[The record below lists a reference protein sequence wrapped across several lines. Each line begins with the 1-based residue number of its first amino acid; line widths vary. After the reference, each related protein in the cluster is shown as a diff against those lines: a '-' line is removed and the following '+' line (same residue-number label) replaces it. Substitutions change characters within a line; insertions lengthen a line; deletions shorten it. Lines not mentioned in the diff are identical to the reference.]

1 MLIFWRDLNRTFS
14 HQISCHLISLEYE
27 NYKQTLS
34 LCGGF
39 KHFSFSPR
47 KLGIHDPQFD
57 DLRIFFK
64 WVEFNS
70 TTKTRFTRSLQ
81 NHGVFLSYQNPPN
94 LFSVV
99 PGLRMARRFRDQ
111 RVPLGNLM
119 ELSHGSVR
127 SGFFSNFDPC
137 KKIGFWGIKKTT
149 IASETMD
156 IYI

>member
-1 MLIFWRDLNRTFS
+1 MLIFWRDLNITFS
-14 HQISCHLISLEYE
+14 RQISCHLISLEYE

-34 LCGGF
+34 LGDGF

-81 NHGVFLSYQNPPN
+81 NHGVFLSYQNPPKSFFRGARTTYGTA
-94 LFSVV
+94 LSWPTSATWEPHGVEDD
-99 PGLRMARRFRDQ
+99 GLLK
-111 RVPLGNLM
+111 V
-119 ELSHGSVR
+119 
-127 SGFFSNFDPC
+127 FFFFEFWPC
-137 KKIGFWGIKKTT
+137 KKIVFGYQ
-149 IASETMD
+149 ENHD
-156 IYI
+156 C